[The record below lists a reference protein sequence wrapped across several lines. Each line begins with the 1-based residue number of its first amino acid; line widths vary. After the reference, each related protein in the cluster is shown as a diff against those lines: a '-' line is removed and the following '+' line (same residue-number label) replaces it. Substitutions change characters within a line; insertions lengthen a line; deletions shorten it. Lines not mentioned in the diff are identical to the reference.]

1 MTVGAAVLNL
11 AEPQHARSVFASS
24 APSEPAALDR
34 IVSDLAVAD
43 VHSWQ
48 SIVIHYSERQPWES
62 SARLAAVGNSIRRVG
77 YHFRVDPDGTVIAT
91 ARWRR
96 QEPIAEEPEGV
107 HICFSRGRGPTVL
120 PRAQWEAFRALLAY
134 LRDHWQLELG
144 RVRLA
149 KASDIACRPDLPRQ
163 AASLRDMLVSTG
175 LIR

>member
-11 AEPQHARSVFASS
+11 AEPQYARSVFASS

-34 IVSDLAVAD
+34 VVSDLAVAD
-43 VHSWQ
+43 VHAWQ
-48 SIVIHYSERQPWES
+48 SIVIHYAERQPWES
-62 SARLAAVGNSIRRVG
+62 GARLAAVGSPLPSVS
-77 YHFRVDPDGTVIAT
+77 YHFRVDPDGAVIAT
-91 ARWRR
+91 PRWRR

-163 AASLRDMLVSTG
+163 AAILRDMLVSTG